1 MNYLENERN
10 MRTKQKLRLSVLATG
25 TILLIIL
32 GLYWAYSTI
41 KPVPT
46 GLEQAFNPNGDF
58 TLLEDNGKIFHLRD
72 HRGKVVLL
80 FFGYT
85 SCPGVCPLTL
95 AKLAKVR
102 TLLGAASQKVMT
114 VFVTVDPQY
123 DTAARLTEYLG
134 YFDINAVGLT
144 GTKTQIDKVVHDY
157 KASYQKI
164 PIKSALGYF
173 INHTS
178 IVYLIDKQGKV
189 RYLFHQDDSPEKM
202 VRIIKE
208 TISTDK

>member
-1 MNYLENERN
+1 M
-10 MRTKQKLRLSVLATG
+10 G
-25 TILLIIL
+25 I
-32 GLYWAYSTI
+32 YWAYSTI

-46 GLEQAFNPNGDF
+46 GLEQAFNPSGDF
-58 TLLEDNGKIFHLRD
+58 TLMEDNGKIFHLKD

-95 AKLAKVR
+95 AKLAKAR
-102 TLLGAASQKVMT
+102 TLLGVANQKVMT
-114 VFVTVDPQY
+114 VFVTVDPQH
-123 DTAARLTEYLG
+123 DTSSRLKEYLG

-144 GTKTQIDKVVHDY
+144 GTKSQIDKVVHAY
-157 KASYQKI
+157 NASYEKV
-164 PIKSALGYF
+164 PTKSTLGYI

-189 RYLFHQDDSPEKM
+189 RYLFHRDDSPGKM
-202 VRIIKE
+202 AQVIKE
-208 TISTDK
+208 MTINDT